1 MCNLPSQ
8 KESWLRNK
16 HSGPYA
22 LLPICR
28 RHLTSEIGKKLQS
41 PPWCCFCQGKKE
53 NAQKNVWPRLS
64 QSREDGSRDLFCSV
78 PDPVLVSGSIA
89 MQEGVRECVPMSLVL
104 AVKLCCLPEY
114 FPSQLLLSHCSLLP
128 HSHRALRRVRSHTSR
143 MG

>member
-1 MCNLPSQ
+1 MLSF
-8 KESWLRNK
+8 
-16 HSGPYA
+16 PYA
-22 LLPICR
+22 EGTLPQKLGRSCN
-28 RHLTSEIGKKLQS
+28 HPHDAAAAKEKK
-41 PPWCCFCQGKKE
+41 

-104 AVKLCCLPEY
+104 AVKLCCLPGY
-114 FPSQLLLSHCSLLP
+114 FPSQLLLSHGSLLP